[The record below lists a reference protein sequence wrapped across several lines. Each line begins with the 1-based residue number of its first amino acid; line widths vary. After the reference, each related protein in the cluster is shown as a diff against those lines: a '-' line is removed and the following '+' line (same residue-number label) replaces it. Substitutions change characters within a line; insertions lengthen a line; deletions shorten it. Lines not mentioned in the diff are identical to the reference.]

1 MNTTSDHSRLTKAER
16 KALEKQNNQGTT
28 YGALA
33 KTSYGNL
40 TTNKKGIKLH

>member
-1 MNTTSDHSRLTKAER
+1 MNITLDRGQLTKAEK

-40 TTNKKGIKLH
+40 NGGKREEIKK